1 MSSLAVF
8 VGIDYHQEKVQ
19 LCLLDGEGRVLMNR
33 PCENHWRNISLLAG
47 SRGRPVRVAIE
58 ACCGAADLA
67 DELAERL
74 GWSVRL
80 AHPGYVAR
88 LKRSPDKTDFGD
100 ARMLADLTRIGYLP
114 QVWLA
119 PSELRELRRLVRYR
133 QQLVNQRRN
142 TKLRIRAL
150 LRDCRVKAPSHFNA
164 WTKPWLAWLE
174 TTDQLSGHTK
184 WIMQRHLEQLI
195 ERTKQIRE
203 VEQLLSKVAADDAL
217 VGKLMTYNGIGLITA
232 VMLRAEIGRFDRFAT
247 GKQLSRFIGLS
258 PPGFECG
265 RSASYYSI
273 RPPMPRLGFGA
284 GLRRIRPQARRSSML
299 PAERSV
305 VGVLGG
311 DPRLVQVRSRD
322 VAESIGHCGERQA
335 EGQSDA
341 QEPDLVFHED
351 HGGAAEEHQGEGA
364 DGLGDVFLHVPLRIT
379 RRATARDALVMV
391 YILWPSTPS
400 SQNASHNARSSMG
413 RSARIAAYNPTC
425 QPGRPDHGQ
434 VEALEGRPFS

>member
-1 MSSLAVF
+1 MTSLAVF

-19 LCLLDGEGRVLMNR
+19 LCLLDGERRVLMNR

-80 AHPGYVAR
+80 AHPGYVAN

-133 QQLVNQRRN
+133 QQLVNERRN
-142 TKLRIRAL
+142 KKLRIRAL
-150 LRDCRVKAPSHFNA
+150 LRDCRAKAPSHFNA

-184 WIMQRHLEQLI
+184 WIMQRHLQQLI
-195 ERTKQIRE
+195 EQTKQIRE

-258 PPGFECG
+258 PRNVSSGK
-265 RSASYYSI
+265 RMAD
-273 RPPMPRLGFGA
+273 A
-284 GLRRIRPQARRSSML
+284 GLIKAGNKLLRATVIEAAHRLIHY
-299 PAERSV
+299 
-305 VGVLGG
+305 
-311 DPRLVQVRSRD
+311 DPRW
-322 VAESIGHCGERQA
+322 E
-335 EGQSDA
+335 
-341 QEPDLVFHED
+341 
-351 HGGAAEEHQGEGA
+351 
-364 DGLGDVFLHVPLRIT
+364 
-379 RRATARDALVMV
+379 AL
-391 YILWPSTPS
+391 
-400 SQNASHNARSSMG
+400 
-413 RSARIAAYNPTC
+413 SARLLKKGKPRNVVVAAVANRWIRWLFHQM
-425 QPGRPDHGQ
+425 QPDQ
-434 VEALEGRPFS
+434 LAA